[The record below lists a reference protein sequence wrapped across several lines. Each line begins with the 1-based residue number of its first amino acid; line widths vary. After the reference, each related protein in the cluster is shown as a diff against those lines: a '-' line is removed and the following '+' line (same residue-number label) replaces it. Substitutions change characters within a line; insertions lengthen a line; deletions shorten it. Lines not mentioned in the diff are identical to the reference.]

1 MREDKPSGMSS
12 ISTKLVISINIQYV
26 HQEGI
31 KECSVMPLRPSTI
44 TALEIFTL
52 NCITVI
58 SKAKAIN
65 FL

>member
-44 TALEIFTL
+44 TIH
-52 NCITVI
+52 
-58 SKAKAIN
+58 
-65 FL
+65 